1 MTDVWDK
8 VYSGDESFFG
18 ENPSHFALMSC
29 SDFNKHRVKKLLE
42 LGCGQGRDTFFFA
55 SNDLDV
61 HALDSSSIAIENLYE
76 KTGLLIS
83 NDVMNIFKENLRP
96 SVRVVMLMIITA
108 GIAYPL
114 LLVLIVS
121 ITLPFQSSGSLLT
134 FDEQVVGSKLI
145 AQEFKSDKL
154 FHIRPAANSTSTVD
168 PHITPD
174 DAYSQIPRISK
185 ATGLP
190 QSTLKT
196 AIQYNVEKN
205 KVMFWC
211 FLLPM

>member
-1 MTDVWDK
+1 MIKDITK
-8 VYSGDESFFG
+8 FVY
-18 ENPSHFALMSC
+18 
-29 SDFNKHRVKKLLE
+29 K
-42 LGCGQGRDTFFFA
+42 
-55 SNDLDV
+55 
-61 HALDSSSIAIENLYE
+61 

-83 NDVMNIFKENLRP
+83 NDVKNLFKENLRP
-96 SVRVVMLMIITA
+96 SIRVVMLMIVAA

-114 LLVLIVS
+114 LLVLIGS

-134 FDEQVVGSKLI
+134 FDGQVVGSKLI

-154 FHIRPAANSTSTVD
+154 FHIRPAANSTSIVD

-185 ATGLP
+185 TTGLP

-205 KVMFWC
+205 KVSNVLVFAPPYVNV
-211 FLLPM
+211 LEVNIELVIGYPDIYQEVVKPNNTNGVR

>member
-1 MTDVWDK
+1 MIKDIPK
-8 VYSGDESFFG
+8 FVY
-18 ENPSHFALMSC
+18 
-29 SDFNKHRVKKLLE
+29 K
-42 LGCGQGRDTFFFA
+42 
-55 SNDLDV
+55 
-61 HALDSSSIAIENLYE
+61 

-83 NDVMNIFKENLRP
+83 NDIKNIFKENLRP
-96 SVRVVMLMIITA
+96 SVRVVMLMIIAA

-114 LLVLIVS
+114 LLVLIGN
-121 ITLPFQSSGSLLT
+121 ITLPFQSTGSLLT
-134 FDEQVVGSKLI
+134 LDGQVVGSKLI
-145 AQEFKSDKL
+145 GQEFKSDKL

-168 PHITPD
+168 PHITPE

-205 KVMFWC
+205 KVSNVLVFAPPYVNV
-211 FLLPM
+211 LEVNIELITGYPDIYQELVKPNNTNGDR